1 MTYNLSNTLNKIHSK
16 HFICILTIF
25 GPSLLNI
32 YTTSKESTFTL
43 NELQLT
49 KASKLIFFSFS
60 NTNQF
65 MCNGVIIIV

>member
-1 MTYNLSNTLNKIHSK
+1 M
-16 HFICILTIF
+16 IF

-32 YTTSKESTFTL
+32 YTASKESKFTL

-49 KASKLIFFSFS
+49 KASKVIFFSFS

-65 MCNGVIIIV
+65 MYNGVIIIV

>member
-1 MTYNLSNTLNKIHSK
+1 M
-16 HFICILTIF
+16 IF

-32 YTTSKESTFTL
+32 YTASKESTFTL